1 MKDTALNASVQS
13 IDIKRAFVCSGTQH
27 VHYRVCGSGP
37 AVVMLHDSPRSSRLH
52 LPTMQ
57 QLARHFTVFA
67 LDTPGYGNS
76 GPISVDQPEISDFAE
91 ALHAVLRALGL
102 ENAPLYAT
110 HTSAKIALEYAAS
123 FGGPPRLILD
133 GLSIPKAPTPPAF
146 IQAYMR
152 PFRKDDA
159 GGFIANEWTRIRD
172 MLRWFPWF
180 DPCAGNRMQ
189 LEVTPEWI
197 QEYTID
203 LFAAGPHYSDA
214 YAAAMRYDPLSALKR
229 VCAPTVVGA
238 RADDVL
244 FESLQRVP
252 TGDNSKLA
260 TAPLPADKSVW
271 LDWLIAEFKKSPDVA
286 LTRPDQS
293 AGPSGRRVYVQ
304 ASEGQMCVYQY
315 GDRSSDTVL
324 VLDTPTIVQGQQWAK
339 QLESRFH
346 VILPELPG
354 LGESD
359 PLTTPSTDAFVEALV
374 AAIDALAN
382 GSVTILATGLSAP
395 LAIRLAADAPD
406 RVKSLII
413 DGGISRSAFPEAH
426 QISELTPHF
435 EFSYAGTHLHEIWQM
450 LRDSQASWP
459 WHDRICGSH
468 RKLQPLMNHKALY
481 DSFLGIL
488 KQPEHYG
495 DAIEVC
501 FNLSSSLPILRETV
515 DILFLNLEGDPAFAD
530 VESIASTL
538 SNAVVR
544 ERPNSTDEAVL
555 IVHDFLQAS
564 QGARLPNLP
573 PHLET

>member
-1 MKDTALNASVQS
+1 MKDTDFNACMQT
-13 IDIKRAFVCSGTQH
+13 IDIQRAFVCCGAQH

-37 AVVMLHDSPRSSRLH
+37 AIVMLHDSPRSSRLH

-57 QLARHFTVFA
+57 QLARYFTVFA

-76 GPISVDQPEISDFAE
+76 EPISVDQPEISDFAS
-91 ALHAVLRALGL
+91 ALHDALEALGL

-110 HTSAKIALEYAAS
+110 HTSAKIALEYASS

-133 GLSIPKAPTPPAF
+133 GLSIPKAPTSSAF

-180 DPCAGNRMQ
+180 DPGAETRMQ

-214 YAAAMRYDPLSALKR
+214 YAAAMRYDPMTALKR
-229 VCAPTVVGA
+229 VCAPTVIGA

-252 TGDNSKLA
+252 TGDNSKLEI
-260 TAPLPADKSVW
+260 APLPADKSVW
-271 LDWLIAEFKKSPDVA
+271 LDWLIAEFKKSPGVT
-286 LTRPDQS
+286 LTRSDQR

-315 GDRSSDTVL
+315 GDRSSETIL
-324 VLDTPTIVQGQQWAK
+324 VLDTPTIVQGQHWAK

-359 PLTTPSTDAFVEALV
+359 PLTTPSADAFVGALV
-374 AAIDALAN
+374 AAIDVLAN

-395 LAIRLAADAPD
+395 LAMKLAADAPD
-406 RVKSLII
+406 RIKSLII
-413 DGGISRSAFPEAH
+413 DGGLSRSVFPEAS
-426 QISELTPHF
+426 QIRELTPHF
-435 EFSYAGTHLHEIWQM
+435 AFSYAGNHLHDVWHM

-459 WHDRICGSH
+459 WHDRNRGSH
-468 RKLQPLMNHKALY
+468 RKIQPLMRHENLY

-495 DAIEVC
+495 DAINVC
-501 FNLSSSLPILRETV
+501 FDLSASLPLV
-515 DILFLNLEGDPAFAD
+515 SPDLNLLFLNLEGDPAYAGINA
-530 VESIASTL
+530 IARSMSTAIVL
-538 SNAVVR
+538 
-544 ERPNSTDEAVL
+544 ERPFSTEEAAM
-555 IVHDFLQAS
+555 IICDFIRGSETGAPHESSS
-564 QGARLPNLP
+564 QS
-573 PHLET
+573 ET